1 VIGTL
6 LFIGFVITSLEGALP
21 GRIAYA
27 TGAGIMTVAPDGS
40 DPTLVAGTGPSDTDP
55 AWAPD
60 ASSVVYRSASGLRI
74 AAVADGASQGQLT
87 EGNDFSPAWS
97 PDGTTIGFASDR
109 GGSPLQIYLVEAGGG
124 APVPLRPSHIG
135 VEEHDPSW
143 SPDSSMLV
151 FASGTR
157 EARELFVY
165 DVDSGFT
172 QITFNGADDVD
183 PAWSPDGQSIVF
195 ASTSSGNFDIWKM
208 NVDGSGLT
216 PLTSG
221 PAVDHDP
228 AWSPDGRAI
237 AFSRSDGAT
246 SQVVVLLLETGEES
260 QIAEGS
266 YPTWR

>member
-6 LFIGFVITSLEGALP
+6 LFIGMMAILGNSLP

-27 TGAGIMTVAPDGS
+27 TSSGIMTVAPDGS
-40 DPTLVAGTGPSDTDP
+40 DPTLVAGTGPGDTDP

-60 ASSVVYRSASGLRI
+60 ASSLVYRSASGLRL

-97 PDGTTIGFASDR
+97 PDGTTIAFASDR
-109 GGSPLQIYLVEAGGG
+109 GGSPLQIYLVPAGGG
-124 APVPLRPSHIG
+124 DVFPVRPSHFG
-135 VEEHDPSW
+135 VEEHDPTW
-143 SPDSSMLV
+143 SPDSSRLV

-157 EARELFVY
+157 ESRELFVY
-165 DVDSGFT
+165 DGSAFD
-172 QITFNGADDVD
+172 QLTFNGFDDVD

-195 ASTSSGNFDIWKM
+195 ASSSSGNFDIWRV
-208 NVDGSGLT
+208 NVNGSGLT

-237 AFSRSDGAT
+237 AFSRSDGTT
-246 SQVVVLLLETGEES
+246 SQIVVLMLETGEES
-260 QIAEGS
+260 QIGEGS